1 MYIIFYIMEVM
12 MMTYK
17 FMNGW
22 LVKIKDIDKIKKAIQ
37 VDRATALE
45 KLYVYG
51 WAIRAEMNS
60 GLDYKEA
67 VEQLRYVLGDI
78 FIEEVNDFAI
88 MKAGTKYFVLD
99 ISMLCETEELGIKSD
114 DYYQLYD
121 LLQGKF

>member
-1 MYIIFYIMEVM
+1 
-12 MMTYK
+12 MTYK

-37 VDRATALE
+37 VDRVTALE
-45 KLYVYG
+45 KLYAYG

-60 GLDYKEA
+60 GLNYKEA

-88 MKAGTKYFVLD
+88 MKAGAKYLVLD
-99 ISMLCETEELGIKSD
+99 MFMLCETEELGIKSD

-121 LLQGKF
+121 LLEGKF

>member
-1 MYIIFYIMEVM
+1 

-67 VEQLRYVLGDI
+67 VKQLRYVCGDI
-78 FIEEVNDFAI
+78 FIEEINGFAI
-88 MKAGTKYFVLD
+88 MKAGAKYLVLD
-99 ISMLCETEELGIKSD
+99 MSMLCETEELGIKSD
-114 DYYQLYD
+114 DYRQLYD
-121 LLQGKF
+121 LLEGKF

>member
-1 MYIIFYIMEVM
+1 MYIIFDVMEVM

-37 VDRATALE
+37 IDRVTALE

-67 VEQLRYVLGDI
+67 VKQLRYVCGDI
-78 FIEEVNDFAI
+78 FIEEINCFAI
-88 MKAGTKYFVLD
+88 MKAGTKYLVLD
-99 ISMLCETEELGIKSD
+99 ISILCETEELVIKPD

>member
-1 MYIIFYIMEVM
+1 MEVS
-12 MMTYK
+12 MTYK

-22 LVKIKDIDKIKKAIQ
+22 LVKEKDIDKIKKAIQ

-60 GLDYKEA
+60 GLNYKEA

-88 MKAGTKYFVLD
+88 MKAGAKYLVLD
-99 ISMLCETEELGIKSD
+99 MFMLCETEELGIKSD

-121 LLQGKF
+121 LLEGKF